1 MRTFKDHLLTRLNR
15 LREVR
20 QELTFKELK
29 PLRLEDFQH
38 SEQSTQASENG
49 GFGLHNPRDRQMT
62 HTHNDVMAYPNL
74 DPNDLGRTGTFWF
87 AAQSGVMQSGI
98 GSDLN
103 EN

>member
-1 MRTFKDHLLTRLNR
+1 VVP
-15 LREVR
+15 E
-20 QELTFKELK
+20 K
-29 PLRLEDFQH
+29 PTGALLEDNQRASVNIENDVH
-38 SEQSTQASENG
+38 ASENG
-49 GFGLHNPRDRQMT
+49 AFSAQNARERQNT

-103 EN
+103 ENQRLV